1 VDAVV
6 LALAPTLS
14 ERDEGEVGATA
25 WRLPLE
31 STDIEIPE
39 IESSRRSTA
48 TSVRVAR
55 ECKMLTTPGWC
66 IPRST
71 GVETTP

>member
-1 VDAVV
+1 MYG
-6 LALAPTLS
+6 S
-14 ERDEGEVGATA
+14 
-25 WRLPLE
+25 RLPLE

-39 IESSRRSTA
+39 IESSRQSTA

-55 ECKMLTTPGWC
+55 ECKTLTTPGWC

-71 GVETTP
+71 AAENTP